1 VPNSTL
7 QQLCARCWLNRLCVH
22 QALRKVLAGSR
33 PMDLPQ
39 LLRPMAPAERAA
51 WLSLHDVPSLMQAR
65 HTMVCLAVQ
74 ALHDMHEAEC
84 LGLYA

>member
-1 VPNSTL
+1 
-7 QQLCARCWLNRLCVH
+7 
-22 QALRKVLAGSR
+22 
-33 PMDLPQ
+33 MDLPQ